1 MEERVKEVVYKML
14 IARRYKVDKE
24 SFMKCEES
32 FLIHKNDDITDKMY
46 VYFSQNSNKVGI
58 KIINQYINEMKKNN
72 VKRSL
77 IIVKEEIT
85 SFAKNIF
92 IEEEQ
97 LDIEYFKENEL
108 YIDKTE
114 HVLVPKHELMT
125 DDEKKELL
133 KVYNIKDKDLPK
145 IISSDPI
152 ARYYGAKK
160 GQIFKITRQ
169 SETCGESIYYRIVV

>member
-14 IARRYKVDKE
+14 TARKYKVDKE

-32 FLIHKNDDITDKMY
+32 FLIHKNNDATDKMY
-46 VYFSQNSNKVGI
+46 VFFSQNSNKVGI
-58 KIINQYINEMKKNN
+58 KIITQYINEMKKNN
-72 VKRSL
+72 VQKSI

-92 IEEEQ
+92 TEEDQ

-114 HVLVPKHELMT
+114 HVLVPKHTLLTE
-125 DDEKKELL
+125 DEKKDLL
-133 KVYNIKDKDLPK
+133 NAYNIKDKDLPK

-160 GQIFKITRQ
+160 GQIFKIMRQ
-169 SETCGESIYYRIVV
+169 NETCGESIYYRIVA